1 MGLGRDDGGLDQGG
15 RDVEQ
20 RGRWA
25 DESAGTGK
33 VGTEADVTKGNRRGA
48 WSGKNT
54 LRSFWPELFI
64 CADGETPNPGE

>member
-1 MGLGRDDGGLDQGG
+1 MDQGG
-15 RDVEQ
+15 GDAGQ

-33 VGTEADVTKGNRRGA
+33 ASTKADVTKGNRRGA

-54 LRSFWPELFI
+54 PRSFWPELFI
-64 CADGETPNPGE
+64 CADEETPIPGE